1 MTGELLFSK
10 IFEFPSEQ
18 GIRSFSERIEASADL
33 RRMLDRLLLYRLSV
47 SVGERWFDIYLAD
60 LPSALEITDGLA
72 PHAEACG
79 GMRVE
84 DVRLS
89 QALTLYAFQKWQRLA
104 GKGHVKG
111 GISLV
116 SGNVH

>member
-18 GIRSFSERIEASADL
+18 DIHSFSERIRESIDL
-33 RRMLDRLLLYRLSV
+33 CYMLDRLLLYRLSV

-60 LPSALEITDGLA
+60 LPSALEMTNALA

-89 QALTLYAFQKWQRLA
+89 QALTLYAFQKWQQLD

-111 GISLV
+111 GTSLV